1 MNVKA
6 FKFPKNFRFFL
17 LFSLFLFLF
26 PLSWSES
33 LLTESMKTSYFWL
46 QFLIHNL
53 VLFKCLLSFEYRL
66 NIFLIMFFRLRRVGL
81 KTASHISPLF
91 HNLRDN
97 SIREF
102 AIIQVQAL
110 LTETMMTL
118 YEVPQV
124 PKSSTSQWVTGANRS
139 SIAFCMSA
147 MVKSSIGVA
156 HSFAHFSDILNT

>member
-1 MNVKA
+1 MKKKLQN
-6 FKFPKNFRFFL
+6 L
-17 LFSLFLFLF
+17 LFSFFLFLF

-46 QFLIHNL
+46 QFLIYNL
-53 VLFKCLLSFEYRL
+53 VLFKCLLSFENWL
-66 NIFLIMFFRLRRVGL
+66 NILLVMFFRLRRVDL
-81 KTASHISPLF
+81 QTDSH

-97 SIREF
+97 LIREF
-102 AIIQVQAL
+102 AIIRVQAL

-147 MVKSSIGVA
+147 IVKSSIGVA
-156 HSFAHFSDILNT
+156 HSFAHFSDILNIETFKMAHRSFSF